1 MMIFK
6 PSNTK
11 FYHLL
16 VDLPET
22 DFNGMEELLISYI
35 KSKISI
41 TDEELATILSCFR
54 PMKVKKNE
62 LLLTDGQSSQRTFFV
77 VKGCVR
83 IFFINDE
90 GQDSTRYFAFENQF
104 ATALVSFITSEP
116 SEEFIQAVEDS
127 EVYYITH
134 KNFYHLLEIVPQWEK
149 FYRIYL
155 EIAYVTNTKRLMSF
169 LIQDALEKY
178 RQLLDENPIIVRRLS
193 NKMVA
198 SYLNISQETLS
209 RLKSKL

>member
-1 MMIFK
+1 M
-6 PSNTK
+6 
-11 FYHLL
+11 
-16 VDLPET
+16 D
-22 DFNGMEELLISYI
+22 ELLISYI

-41 TDEELATILSCFR
+41 PDDEMSTILSHFK
-54 PMKVKKNE
+54 PMKLKKNE
-62 LLLTDGQSSQRTFFV
+62 LILMQGQSSQRTFFV
-77 VKGCVR
+77 VKGCLR
-83 IFFINDE
+83 IFFINEE

-134 KNFYHLLEIVPQWEK
+134 QNFYSLLDLIPQWEK

-155 EIAYVTNTKRLMSF
+155 ETAYVTNTKRLMSF
-169 LIQDALEKY
+169 LVQDALEKY
-178 RQLLDENPIIVRRLS
+178 RQLLDENPVIVRRLS

-198 SYLNISQETLS
+198 SYLNVSQETLS